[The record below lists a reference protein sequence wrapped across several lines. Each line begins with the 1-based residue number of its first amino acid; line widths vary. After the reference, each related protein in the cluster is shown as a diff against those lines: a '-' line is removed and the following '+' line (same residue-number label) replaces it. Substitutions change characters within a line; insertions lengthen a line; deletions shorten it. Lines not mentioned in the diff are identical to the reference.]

1 MIKFMDL
8 NEKQKEQIAYS
19 QGTAH
24 HIETILGR
32 IFNKNT
38 PLRRIDKEYNFCG
51 MINADEIRKHPFLS
65 MTQGLAVIYYIDET
79 KRKQIFEFF
88 EHFYRYDKMSIDEIY
103 WFDEKTKQI
112 NDTCMFELEKDN
124 GIEEL
129 EYMISEFEKIIK

>member
-1 MIKFMDL
+1 MIEVKNL
-8 NEKQKEQIAYS
+8 NEKQQEQIAYS

-38 PLRRIDKEYNFCG
+38 SLSVIDKEYNFCG
-51 MINADEIRKHPFLS
+51 LIHADQIRRHPFLS
-65 MTQGLAVIYYIDET
+65 MTQGLAIIYYLDET
-79 KRKQIFEFF
+79 KRKQIFDFTEQFN
-88 EHFYRYDKMSIDEIY
+88 RYDKMSIDEIY

-112 NDTCMFELEKDN
+112 NDTCMFELVKDN